1 MNKLKVFGLKIKNI
15 FFILIGSAIFSFG
28 LVHFNIQNELGEGG
42 FTGITL
48 LLLYLFNWDPALMN
62 IILNIPVLIV
72 GWKIL
77 GRTTFYYSLI
87 GIIAVSVF
95 IRISQMYLIEIDLAS
110 DLTLASLF
118 AGVFIGVGLGVIF
131 RYGGTTGGVDIIARL
146 IHKYLGWSMGRAM
159 FLFDAIVI
167 MISILTYLEHIKGM
181 YTLVAVFI
189 GARVIDFIQ
198 EGAYAARGVTII
210 SEKSEDIS
218 QRIMNEMD
226 RGVTVLQ
233 GKGSFT
239 GSSRDVLYCVIGKN
253 EIIRLKNII
262 ENVDSHSFVTVSHVH
277 DVIGEGFTLDE
288 DKKPLND

>member
-1 MNKLKVFGLKIKNI
+1 MKVFGLKIKNI